1 MLFSNEPGIY
11 IEGELGI
18 RIENL
23 MIIRKNTASD
33 NLYKLYFETISFAPF
48 ERNLIDRDILN
59 ENEVDWVNNYHERV
73 YEKLNKGLDIET
85 KEWLSKETAP
95 I

>member
-11 IEGELGI
+11 IEGKLGI

-23 MIIRKNTASD
+23 MIIRKNTSSD
-33 NLYKLYFETISFAPF
+33 NLNKLYFETISFAPF

-59 ENEVDWVNNYHERV
+59 ENEVDWVNDYHEKV
-73 YEKLNKGLDIET
+73 YKKLNKRLDIET